1 VLHQVLLVELLL
13 LGEENSLLFSPQLRS
28 SQGTSLI
35 EPLSLNI
42 DGYFN
47 WVMGQ
52 LLLQPG
58 NNGKKL
64 INPAA
69 LLLSN

>member
-1 VLHQVLLVELLL
+1 
-13 LGEENSLLFSPQLRS
+13 
-28 SQGTSLI
+28 LI